1 MSIHLKTILEKAM
14 HDQGVSQAKLSQLTR
29 ISKATLHGYLNPRV
43 KQSKI
48 DVSIVKKI
56 CDVLKLDFHE
66 ALFGL
71 PDPNSKA
78 VLPKEIL
85 TELFKGDLRV
95 TIHKIDKK

>member
-66 ALFGL
+66 ALFGA

-78 VLPKEIL
+78 QIPKEIL
-85 TELFKGDLRV
+85 TDIFKGDVRLIVQR
-95 TIHKIDKK
+95 IERK